1 VLVEQDQELI
11 QVLEDH
17 FQLLVQ
23 LLQLVEVEVY
33 PLLQVVLQRVDQVD
47 QVEEVVMIMA
57 AVEQVILL
65 QLVLLKEIMVVRLQD
80 Q

>member
-17 FQLLVQ
+17 FQFLVQ
-23 LLQLVEVEVY
+23 LFQQVVVEVY

-47 QVEEVVMIMA
+47 QVEQVLVLQVEL
-57 AVEQVILL
+57 EQVILL

>member
-17 FQLLVQ
+17 FQFLVQ
-23 LLQLVEVEVY
+23 LFQQVVVEVY

-47 QVEEVVMIMA
+47 QVEEVV
-57 AVEQVILL
+57 VLQVELEQVILL

>member
-17 FQLLVQ
+17 FQFLVQ
-23 LLQLVEVEVY
+23 LFQQVVVEVY

-47 QVEEVVMIMA
+47 QVEQVLVLQVEA
-57 AVEQVILL
+57 EQVILL

>member
-1 VLVEQDQELI
+1 MEQDQELI

-17 FQLLVQ
+17 FQFLVQ
-23 LLQLVEVEVY
+23 LFQQVVVEVY

-47 QVEEVVMIMA
+47 QVEEVV
-57 AVEQVILL
+57 VLQVELEQVILL